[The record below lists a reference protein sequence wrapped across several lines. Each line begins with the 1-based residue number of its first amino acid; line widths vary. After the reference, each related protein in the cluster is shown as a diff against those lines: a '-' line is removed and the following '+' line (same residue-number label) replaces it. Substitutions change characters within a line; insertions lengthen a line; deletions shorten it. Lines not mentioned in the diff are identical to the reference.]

1 MEYIYEGKTKK
12 ECLEKASKELGISED
27 KIKYTIKEESKGLFS
42 KKCKISVEY
51 DEVQKDDNKSS
62 TNDME
67 DKKNTKEKGE
77 EVKTTSS
84 EIILDENDI
93 NEYELYFDVDIN
105 ILVNGKK
112 VINGTKVTSKDKI
125 TFSTEKIKAERS
137 INIEVEP
144 NKVTVTTKYLPEY
157 VAKIYCRKINGNNL
171 RVKKKMEEGRKPPLY
186 TRDQIL
192 KLLEKKGVKFG
203 IKKDAL
209 NKVTKEYNVS
219 DLVIAEGRPVIDDE
233 NDTLKLL
240 FDKPKKRIND
250 NSKETIDYRNSTFI
264 ANVCAGDEIAQIII
278 GKEGQNGVDVFGNET
293 PRKVKKTLDIKPG
306 QGVKI
311 EGNSF
316 YSLIDGQ
323 PNIKGGMLHVH
334 KVLQNPGDVD
344 LKSGNI
350 KFSGDVTIN
359 GSVKEGMTV
368 ECGNTL
374 EISGSVEQAT
384 IKSQGET
391 KIQGSIIGS
400 EIIVGAKNLEKQ
412 NYIEALED
420 FKEDMENLI
429 LVVMDVKERNLLG
442 ADKTDGQIVKIL
454 LETKFKAIQRK
465 ALKVFNGRGGK
476 NYVNICNF
484 IRGKII
490 GAGPLKIKFT
500 SELSEFISWLD
511 EEIKPLKGD
520 IFIPIDIHVMYM
532 QDSKIQATGTVYI
545 DGKGEYVTDIEAK
558 KDVIFTR
565 EGSVARGGSIKA
577 KNINAKVVG
586 SAAGVITELRV
597 PKTGNI
603 TADVAYQNTTFCFGE
618 MKYVLDKASKG
629 IKAYVDNKGEIVVD
643 KLLL

>member
-27 KIKYTIKEESKGLFS
+27 KIKYTIKEESKSLFS

-51 DEVQKDDNKSS
+51 DEVQKDDNKSA

-157 VAKIYCRKINGNNL
+157 IAKIYCRKINGNNL

-233 NDTLKLL
+233 DDTLKLL

-278 GKEGQNGVDVFGNET
+278 GKGGQNGVDVFGNET

-400 EIIVGAKNLEKQ
+400 EIIVGAKNLEK
-412 NYIEALED
+412 
-420 FKEDMENLI
+420 
-429 LVVMDVKERNLLG
+429 
-442 ADKTDGQIVKIL
+442 
-454 LETKFKAIQRK
+454 
-465 ALKVFNGRGGK
+465 
-476 NYVNICNF
+476 
-484 IRGKII
+484 
-490 GAGPLKIKFT
+490 
-500 SELSEFISWLD
+500 
-511 EEIKPLKGD
+511 
-520 IFIPIDIHVMYM
+520 
-532 QDSKIQATGTVYI
+532 
-545 DGKGEYVTDIEAK
+545 
-558 KDVIFTR
+558 
-565 EGSVARGGSIKA
+565 
-577 KNINAKVVG
+577 IN
-586 SAAGVITELRV
+586 
-597 PKTGNI
+597 
-603 TADVAYQNTTFCFGE
+603 
-618 MKYVLDKASKG
+618 
-629 IKAYVDNKGEIVVD
+629 
-643 KLLL
+643 